1 MSTKWVGAMEQPT
14 SDDGTGD
21 AGSRYRP
28 RMSHFLLHSNKDWLN
43 MWTSR
48 ESQTLTSKKQS
59 PAFVSVPF
67 WTGKI

>member
-1 MSTKWVGAMEQPT
+1 MSTGWVGAMEQPM

-28 RMSHFLLHSNKDWLN
+28 RTSHFLPHLNMDWLN

-48 ESQTLTSKKQS
+48 ESQTLTFENQS